1 MCLANTSCSVC
12 HTVSTNRHAHSA
24 GICNEKA
31 LSIGLPTGEDAA
43 GISVTRKTKKGSFK
57 TFNHK
62 GKGAK
67 RVVAAVGKD
76 VSSYR
81 QDLAREAMHVASV
94 AHAASRR
101 RASSSDDE

>member
-1 MCLANTSCSVC
+1 M
-12 HTVSTNRHAHSA
+12 
-24 GICNEKA
+24 
-31 LSIGLPTGEDAA
+31 
-43 GISVTRKTKKGSFK
+43 KKGGFA

-81 QDLAREAMHVASV
+81 PDLAREAMHVASV
-94 AHAASRR
+94 AHGVSRR
-101 RASSSDDE
+101 SGTSSDDE